1 MIFNSL
7 FSGFE
12 SHHYSSLEP
21 FPELCH
27 FLCPTSGQSGMD
39 RSIENIE
46 ALLSALRYGPEAVR
60 KIKELFGLK
69 SDSSGTWPP
78 GKTVKIQ
85 FQDEEVNGKDRKDPK
100 IFQWKPESEYFH
112 EVIMRQAAIGDFEVS
127 YQDKDGDK
135 VQLDAT
141 KPGIEAFLSDHNQHS
156 SPKLLVEWRPPTTG
170 ETIQSTVKKAKN
182 WLTGGGGA
190 TDQAVK
196 AAQEKVE
203 KEGGKIT
210 VSSGSGRSL
219 VDHKG
224 YRKEDW
230 GEAVKGLALQM
241 GLSKDEREA
250 FQSAGLCEDGK
261 AQHFREDIV
270 GNKIVTQFS
279 AYHIV
284 RRADDKID
292 VVYGKHVES
301 MEVSGGGTSLPSEN
315 CIQYNDTLF
324 AVWPPGSP
332 HSKTAASD
340 MYGLTVEIPSG
351 WQVVDSSQEG
361 FDSIRQRVIA
371 PYGWHTNRL
380 LTSGPDGKLQ
390 GWYTPN
396 WGNSPPGEQCSDKME
411 DLIEKKDESRFH
423 FKGRSYRLL
432 IQAHPS
438 ANHELVNNWK
448 RYVQLSAQREWSQRL
463 GMPQG
468 PQGES
473 LSRL

>member
-1 MIFNSL
+1 M
-7 FSGFE
+7 
-12 SHHYSSLEP
+12 
-21 FPELCH
+21 
-27 FLCPTSGQSGMD
+27 
-39 RSIENIE
+39 
-46 ALLSALRYGPEAVR
+46 
-60 KIKELFGLK
+60 
-69 SDSSGTWPP
+69 
-78 GKTVKIQ
+78 
-85 FQDEEVNGKDRKDPK
+85 NGKDRKHPK

-156 SPKLLVEWRPPTTG
+156 SPRLLVEWRPPTTG

-230 GEAVKGLALQM
+230 PDAVKGLALQM
-241 GLSKDEREA
+241 GLSEDQREA
-250 FQSAGLCEDGK
+250 LQSAGLCEDGK
-261 AQHFREDIV
+261 AQHFCEDIV

-284 RRADDKID
+284 RRGDKID

-315 CIQYNDTLF
+315 CIQHNGSLF
-324 AVWPPGSP
+324 AVWPPGGSP
-332 HSKTAASD
+332 HSKTR
-340 MYGLTVEIPSG
+340 GG
-351 WQVVDSSQEG
+351 HEG
-361 FDSIRQRVIA
+361 FDSRDSFRVAGCGFVPRRLRQHPA
-371 PYGWHTNRL
+371 TG
-380 LTSGPDGKLQ
+380 D
-390 GWYTPN
+390 
-396 WGNSPPGEQCSDKME
+396 
-411 DLIEKKDESRFH
+411 
-423 FKGRSYRLL
+423 RS
-432 IQAHPS
+432 IWVAHKCP
-438 ANHELVNNWK
+438 
-448 RYVQLSAQREWSQRL
+448 RDQRPR
-463 GMPQG
+463 
-468 PQGES
+468 
-473 LSRL
+473 R